1 LRGPHTATPR
11 REFSGRRRQG
21 WQLLADFTEWAPAVL
36 PSCPHRAIVSS
47 VHDFKLLLLKLRR
60 LLRSRGS
67 DKDDADDLIQEA
79 FLRLQLYCREHQ
91 VEHREAFLVRTVLNL
106 ASDRRRHRAQVD
118 SVTETLKTLHLTDT
132 IPSAVDVLAARE
144 RLLHMKE
151 GLDRLSPRRRE
162 VFVLNRIEGYS
173 FPQIAE
179 RLGITLSAVEKHAAK
194 ALLLMTEWMGAE
206 ESEGARQ

>member
-1 LRGPHTATPR
+1 
-11 REFSGRRRQG
+11 
-21 WQLLADFTEWAPAVL
+21 
-36 PSCPHRAIVSS
+36 
-47 VHDFKLLLLKLRR
+47 VHEFKLLLLKLHR

-132 IPSAVDVLAARE
+132 IPSTVDVLAARE
-144 RLLHMKE
+144 RLHRMKE